1 MAPRIAQCS
10 LVSVANSKLIS
21 LVAAL
26 VFTGAATLSDV
37 PKRVVSINL
46 CTDQLALM
54 LASPGQLVSVSKLA
68 HDPTSSVMHEAASS
82 LPTNNS
88 GAEEAFLMQPDLVLA
103 GTFNSAATVR
113 MLDTLGVRVELFEP
127 ANALADV
134 PKVIAQMGRALGQE
148 ARAAEIIT
156 AYESRLSTLSETP
169 AHRPRA
175 ALTYVNSYT
184 TGDKTLAGDILRA
197 AGFDNVATE
206 AGMDYGGTLNL
217 EQLVML
223 KPDVVIRGR
232 NYPGQ
237 ARAEDNLTHPV
248 LKSMLTTNHGDGL
261 SDRDWICGT
270 PHVLDALEEIRTFR
284 HRLEARS

>member
-1 MAPRIAQCS
+1 
-10 LVSVANSKLIS
+10 VANSKLIS

-26 VFTGAATLSDV
+26 VLTGAAALSDT

-46 CTDQLALM
+46 CTDQQALM
-54 LASPGQLVSVSKLA
+54 LAAPGQLVSVSKLA
-68 HDPTSSVMHEAASS
+68 HDPTSSVMHKAAYA

-113 MLDTLGVRVELFEP
+113 MLKTLNVRVELFEP
-127 ANALADV
+127 ANSLADV
-134 PKVIAQMGRALGQE
+134 PKVITQMGRALGQE

-156 AYESRLSTLSETP
+156 AYETRLADLVEMP
-169 AHRPRA
+169 EHRPRA
-175 ALTYVNSYT
+175 AITYVNSYT

-206 AGMDYGGTLNL
+206 AGMDFGGTLNL
-217 EQLVML
+217 EQMVML
-223 KPDVVIRGR
+223 APDVIIRGR

-248 LKSMLTTNHGDGL
+248 LKSLMTTNHGDGL
-261 SDRDWICGT
+261 NDRDWICGT
-270 PHVLDALEEIRTFR
+270 PHVLDAVEEIRSIR
-284 HRLEARS
+284 HRLEGRS